1 MRPQAALAL
10 IMLTAGTAG
19 AKVFDTAA
27 EALLAPYS
35 WEEDQRLEL
44 ESFPSY
50 IRPSLADLV
59 AGYNGFRPGITP
71 QDTDE
76 WLARQMAGLERGFIV
91 LGDSPS
97 MSLLARDYTSS
108 APLSPDW
115 ESRPGRPLEEAVHAV
130 TWLRQD
136 PDTPLEPFLLILAA
150 HRARAAWECYA
161 SLYYPEA
168 SEPVYAGGMQT
179 AADIYGVVLS
189 EALSHPDPAVQW
201 LAGELDDLPWAYM
214 DVSGLVPSGTRAGP

>member
-1 MRPQAALAL
+1 MRALAVL
-10 IMLTAGTAG
+10 ALVCLAVGPAS
-19 AKVFDTAA
+19 AKVFDTAV

-35 WEEDQRLEL
+35 WEENQRLEL
-44 ESFPSY
+44 EGFPSY

-71 QDTDE
+71 EDTDE
-76 WLARQMAGLERGFIV
+76 WMAALMAGLERGFIV

-97 MSLLARDYTSS
+97 MPLLARDYTSS
-108 APLSPDW
+108 APLYRDW
-115 ESRPGRPLEEAVHAV
+115 EGRPGRPLEEAVHAV

-161 SLYYPEA
+161 YMYYPEA
-168 SEPVYAGGMQT
+168 TEPVYAGGMQT

-201 LAGELDDLPWAYM
+201 LAGELDDLPRAYI
-214 DVSGLVPSGTRAGP
+214 DVSDLVPSGTRAGP

>member
-59 AGYNGFRPGITP
+59 AAYNEFRPGITP
-71 QDTDE
+71 EDTEE
-76 WLARQMAGLERGFIV
+76 WLAGQMAGLERGFVV
-91 LGDSPS
+91 LGDHPS
-97 MSLLARDYTSS
+97 VPERAREYASS
-108 APLSPDW
+108 APVSRDW
-115 ESRPGRPLEEAVHAV
+115 ESLPQGPMDEAVYAV
-130 TWLRQD
+130 TWLR
-136 PDTPLEPFLLILAA
+136 
-150 HRARAAWECYA
+150 
-161 SLYYPEA
+161 
-168 SEPVYAGGMQT
+168 
-179 AADIYGVVLS
+179 
-189 EALSHPDPAVQW
+189 
-201 LAGELDDLPWAYM
+201 
-214 DVSGLVPSGTRAGP
+214 

>member
-1 MRPQAALAL
+1 MRPLAALAL

-19 AKVFDTAA
+19 AKVFDTAV
-27 EALLAPYS
+27 EGLLTPYS

-71 QDTDE
+71 EDTDE
-76 WLARQMAGLERGFIV
+76 WLAGQMAGLERGFIV

-108 APLSPDW
+108 APLFPDW
-115 ESRPGRPLEEAVHAV
+115 EGRPGRPLEEAVHAV

-136 PDTPLEPFLLILAA
+136 PGTPLEPFLLLLAA

-161 SLYYPEA
+161 SMYYPDA

-201 LAGELDDLPWAYM
+201 LAGELDDLPRVYI
-214 DVSGLVPSGTRAGP
+214 DVSGLVPEGTRAGP